1 MDTQAVDT
9 KAATVTGQDNHLGVP
24 GMVDIPGSNEFAG
37 SGANPIWQAA
47 MENEEYTEDDLH
59 FLEEMSEYSG
69 DSILIGVEDQTE
81 FQDYKER
88 VDQAEEDMELYNKMW
103 GKYKTMDQYQAQDKD
118 DDVIQVQQH
127 SNEVDTYF

>member
-1 MDTQAVDT
+1 
-9 KAATVTGQDNHLGVP
+9 
-24 GMVDIPGSNEFAG
+24 MVDIPGSNEFAG

-81 FQDYKER
+81 FQDYREKVE
-88 VDQAEEDMELYNKMW
+88 QADEDMELYNKMW
-103 GKYKTMDQYQAQDKD
+103 GRYKTMDQVQADTD
-118 DDVIQVQQH
+118 DDVVVVQQEKTPN
-127 SNEVDTYF
+127 NEVDTYF